1 MEWTMKELWDETR
14 PMWLEDGC
22 LGMVKFP
29 HQEIMEYYIE
39 SQVGHTKE
47 SKAVH
52 ALPAIQQSILN
63 FLDDNKDK
71 CAIYSSYPKGEVAAQ
86 RRMKEMRPTNDDLPR
101 IRNGEA
107 TNSFVTDIRMHYIP
121 HNALMNYH
129 NKRMGTRGFTNE
141 IERLLKEGVA
151 KKVLHRVN
159 GYVNYERG
167 EEPCWRF
174 PRDVIE
180 KWMRG

>member
-1 MEWTMKELWDETR
+1 MRELWNESR

-29 HQEIMEYYIE
+29 HREIMDYFIE
-39 SQVGHTKE
+39 SQIGHTKE
-47 SKAVH
+47 SKQVH

-63 FLDDNKDK
+63 YLDDNKDK
-71 CAIYSSYPKGEVAAQ
+71 CAIYKDYPRGEVSPQ
-86 RRMKEMRPTNDDLPR
+86 RRMKELRPTNDDLPI
-101 IRNGEA
+101 IRNGGA

-141 IERLLKEGVA
+141 IERLMKEGVT
-151 KKVLHRVN
+151 KKVNHRVN
-159 GYVNYERG
+159 GHVNYERG
-167 EEPCWRF
+167 LEPCWTF

-180 KWMRG
+180 RWMK